1 MVPVGNQPRRRRGRG
16 LAHLE
21 QVDGP
26 GTNRRA
32 GPRDYLS
39 EIREKRMA
47 REAKMSNA
55 GKVQEL
61 IGNEKLNNL
70 EKLSLV
76 KTHADRIEQNA
87 LSREANRQAS

>member
-1 MVPVGNQPRRRRGRG
+1 
-16 LAHLE
+16 
-21 QVDGP
+21 
-26 GTNRRA
+26 
-32 GPRDYLS
+32 
-39 EIREKRMA
+39 
-47 REAKMSNA
+47 MSNA